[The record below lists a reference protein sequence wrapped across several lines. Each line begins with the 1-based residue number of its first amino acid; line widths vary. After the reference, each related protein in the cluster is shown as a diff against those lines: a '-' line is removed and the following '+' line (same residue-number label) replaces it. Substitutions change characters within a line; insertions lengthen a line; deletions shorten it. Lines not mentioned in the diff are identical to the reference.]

1 VRGLEA
7 DRGDAT
13 GIYFSEQ
20 TVESVMD
27 GILRFEAAD
36 AAGKFD
42 SAVAR
47 RWAEEFDTS
56 VFLRRMREFVLE
68 KMPEAGGAMVA
79 EAG

>member
-1 VRGLEA
+1 
-7 DRGDAT
+7 
-13 GIYFSEQ
+13 
-20 TVESVMD
+20 VESVMD

-47 RWAEEFDTS
+47 SWAGEFATA

-68 KMPEAGGAMVA
+68 KMPEAVSAMTATSATEGA
-79 EAG
+79 